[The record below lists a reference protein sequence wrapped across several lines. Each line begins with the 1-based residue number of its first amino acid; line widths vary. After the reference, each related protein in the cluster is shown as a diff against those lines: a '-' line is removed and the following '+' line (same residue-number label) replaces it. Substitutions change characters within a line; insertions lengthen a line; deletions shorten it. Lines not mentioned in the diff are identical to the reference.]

1 MADDNNDSSDNGAP
15 KARAQ
20 RPGQGTPKK
29 TTRKRGTAAK
39 ARARKSSTTK
49 KAAAKKTPSTKRA
62 TKKSAAKKTPK
73 KRTRRVNTTKATK
86 KSSSGSES
94 AEAPK
99 KKSSSGKTTAV
110 GAEAPKPT
118 EEAPKKKTASGDKAE
133 KKKSKSG
140 DKSAA
145 GKTAAGEKAEKKKKH
160 KKKKKKSG
168 KGKKGRRAVVVAG
181 IRTPFV
187 KAFGALMSMDTI
199 ALGDAA
205 TKALLDAT
213 RVPPDEIDGMVWG
226 GVILPSAAP
235 NVGREIVL
243 DLKLPPKVEGMTV
256 TRACASGL
264 QAVTLAAAAIERGD
278 ADVMIAGGSDS
289 TSNAEVK
296 LPQKAVQALA
306 PLAFGKAKGVRDM
319 LGILSQLM
327 PITELLPKMP
337 KIAERTTGE
346 VMGES
351 AESMAKRN
359 GVSRETQD
367 AYALRSHQRA
377 AAAIESGRFAS
388 EVTPVTT
395 PDGNVVHTDDI
406 VRGDTSLA
414 KLGKLRAAFA
424 SDGTVTAGN
433 ASPLTD
439 GAAAVLLMSEE
450 KAEAL
455 GLEPLAAFKSWSYVG
470 VDPADQLL
478 IGPALAMPKALERA
492 GYELG
497 DMDLVDVHEAFAA
510 QVLSVTKALESDAFG
525 RQRLGRDGRVG
536 VIDWESFNVHGG
548 SISIGHPF
556 GATGARMVTT
566 MANELKLRNAK
577 TALLGICAAG
587 GLGAAAVLERV

>member
-1 MADDNNDSSDNGAP
+1 M
-15 KARAQ
+15 
-20 RPGQGTPKK
+20 
-29 TTRKRGTAAK
+29 
-39 ARARKSSTTK
+39 
-49 KAAAKKTPSTKRA
+49 
-62 TKKSAAKKTPK
+62 
-73 KRTRRVNTTKATK
+73 
-86 KSSSGSES
+86 
-94 AEAPK
+94 
-99 KKSSSGKTTAV
+99 
-110 GAEAPKPT
+110 
-118 EEAPKKKTASGDKAE
+118 
-133 KKKSKSG
+133 
-140 DKSAA
+140 
-145 GKTAAGEKAEKKKKH
+145 
-160 KKKKKKSG
+160 
-168 KGKKGRRAVVVAG
+168 AG

-388 EVTPVTT
+388 EVTPVST

-497 DMDLVDVHEAFAA
+497 DIDLVDVHEAFAA